1 MLQNKLHVYCYLF
14 FRTLREISYLKEKK
28 LMHGKK
34 KLFPRACRARLS
46 KCSVPIFKVK

>member
-34 KLFPRACRARLS
+34 NYFLEHVERGSLNAQCLS
-46 KCSVPIFKVK
+46 LR